1 MMSEEVN
8 CSPLKENQSIPNYCM
23 ASFMNRLVN
32 VEKKIVCWG
41 DFAWCFRM
49 TSSCV
54 KHELL

>member
-41 DFAWCFRM
+41 GFCLVF
-49 TSSCV
+49 
-54 KHELL
+54 

>member
-32 VEKKIVCWG
+32 VEKKLCVGG

-49 TSSCV
+49 TSS
-54 KHELL
+54 